1 MNQVSAFGRN
11 VFAAGAA
18 QPRYAFRVIFGG
30 MVRVTTDP
38 IEVARIRRAYPA
50 AQVEVVPIG

>member
-1 MNQVSAFGRN
+1 MNQVTTFGRT
-11 VFAAGAA
+11 VLASAP
-18 QPRYAFRVIFGG
+18 QPRYAFRVFFGG

-50 AQVEVVPIG
+50 AHVEVVPVG